1 MKPYVKRLQRNDR
14 IRDKSIKLR
23 SVIDFLR
30 DTVVDPF
37 NCNQNIARKTFYT
50 VFISI
55 VENVLGKINFQQH
68 GMMITVQSFMDM
80 AIETERLMF
89 NQSRILNILVQFL
102 VKYSESDNTL
112 QSAVYV
118 KLLDWL
124 LTKYNL

>member
-37 NCNQNIARKTFYT
+37 NCNQNIVRKTFYT

>member
-14 IRDKSIKLR
+14 ICDKSIKLR

-55 VENVLGKINFQQH
+55 VENVLGKINIQQH

>member
-23 SVIDFLR
+23 SVIDFLH

>member
-1 MKPYVKRLQRNDR
+1 MKPYVKRLQRTDR
-14 IRDKSIKLR
+14 ICDKSIKLR

-37 NCNQNIARKTFYT
+37 NCNQKFARKTFYT

-55 VENVLGKINFQQH
+55 VENVLGKINIQQH